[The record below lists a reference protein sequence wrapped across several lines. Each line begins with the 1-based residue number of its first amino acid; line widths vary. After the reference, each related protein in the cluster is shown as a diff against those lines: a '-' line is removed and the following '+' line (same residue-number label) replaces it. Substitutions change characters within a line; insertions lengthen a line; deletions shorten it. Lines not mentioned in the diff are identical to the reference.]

1 MSIDWLTGCG
11 MILETFPVRTLLGI
25 FLVRNHTCNVAGME
39 AVTGDIPSENH
50 TAYIGS
56 IKTGHSKRLE

>member
-1 MSIDWLTGCG
+1 

-39 AVTGDIPSENH
+39 AVT
-50 TAYIGS
+50 AYIRS
-56 IKTGHSKRLE
+56 EKTVTVNVYSDKTILGIFLVSNGY